1 MVVEIRIGSGNDGG
15 STNISALKKM
25 YFSGKPIFMLL
36 RRDGCPPCEDT
47 KPEWLKISQS
57 EEVKPLDIVVA
68 DIEEKSLK
76 ALDFMNPQV
85 KFIGYPTMV
94 HIQNKKI
101 HPFEEGRDVNSF
113 VNWIKS
119 TFEKSGAK
127 SRAKSTFK
135 KSTFEKSG
143 AKSRAKSTFKKG
155 GAKST
160 FKNGGAKS
168 TFKKGGAKRKTKR
181 RRRVKR

>member
-119 TFEKSGAK
+119 TFEKS
-127 SRAKSTFK
+127 
-135 KSTFEKSG
+135 TFEKSG
-143 AKSRAKSTFKKG
+143 AKSRAKSRAKSTFKKG

-160 FKNGGAKS
+160 FK
-168 TFKKGGAKRKTKR
+168 KGGVKRKTKR

>member
-15 STNISALKKM
+15 STNISALKKR
-25 YFSGKPIFMLL
+25 YSSGKPIFMLL

-47 KPEWLKISQS
+47 KPEWLKISHS
-57 EEVKPLDIVVA
+57 EDVKPLNIVVA

-76 ALDFMNPQV
+76 ALDFMHPRV
-85 KFIGYPTMV
+85 KVIGYPTMV

-119 TFEKSGAK
+119 TFKKSTFKKGGAKSRAK

-135 KSTFEKSG
+135 KSTF
-143 AKSRAKSTFKKG
+143 KKG

-160 FKNGGAKS
+160 FKKGRAK
-168 TFKKGGAKRKTKR
+168 KKSRTKR
-181 RRRVKR
+181 RRRVKY